1 LLRSTSGWVRKVPP
15 ASTTPPPST
24 PMLGLHKRQTDPTSF
39 VEDERTAE
47 IGLRTIMTHLDDWL
61 TVSEIAGMR
70 FLKTELKDLGLIE
83 DVVSDESL
91 AALFAGNPQISRN

>member
-1 LLRSTSGWVRKVPP
+1 
-15 ASTTPPPST
+15 
-24 PMLGLHKRQTDPTSF
+24 M
-39 VEDERTAE
+39 
-47 IGLRTIMTHLDDWL
+47 MHLDDRL